1 MAKARASL
9 KDRLHRDGFFQTS
22 ADLPR
27 IVEID
32 VGAIRPNPAQPRRRF
47 DQAAL
52 DDLASS
58 IERHG
63 LLQPIV
69 VAKDGAKNG
78 ESWTLIAGER
88 RLRALRGLGRASVP
102 AIVSDG
108 DPVELAIIENLQRE
122 ALDPFEEARAIRA
135 LMQSKGYTQ
144 AEVGRAI
151 GKKQNTVSVI
161 LALNDLPERV
171 RDEYPTSDKRF
182 GRSWLIELARVET
195 PERQLRLWDEAKA
208 KPVTV
213 RELRAA
219 RAGKKP
225 RAAKPATLRALAA
238 ARTCARAIGGLEASD
253 VAHDGALRAALRN
266 LKAAL
271 ERRLDGS

>member
-47 DQAAL
+47 DQEAL
-52 DDLASS
+52 DDLAAS

-69 VAKDGAKNG
+69 VAKSG
-78 ESWTLIAGER
+78 EGWTLIAGER

-151 GKKQNTVSVI
+151 GKRQNTVSVI

-171 RDEYPTSDKRF
+171 QDEYPTSDKRL

-219 RAGKKP
+219 RAGRKP
-225 RAAKPATLRALAA
+225 RIAKPAALRALAA
-238 ARTCARAIGGLEASD
+238 ARTCARAIEGLEASD
-253 VAHDGALRAALRN
+253 IAHDEVLRAALRD
-266 LKAAL
+266 LRAV
-271 ERRLDGS
+271 LDRSIG